1 MGGCKIPRCKSIRK
15 KCCRKFGRRKI
26 CSTRYCKKQC
36 PVYRPIPCKDGQRM
50 VKKNMINGCSRPVCV
65 DLYHLAPKGATNC
78 ESGNPI
84 TIKYC
89 DKAVAILARRN
100 NKTPGRALQTGSG
113 GKCGDGGWG
122 SVPRGCSAQTGGDW
136 AAHLKTS
143 GINCNN
149 GGYQLVCTGPGKQ
162 EPRCPVYR
170 PIPCKDGQKMVTI
183 TMKNGCK
190 RPICKSKCCR
200 KFGDK
205 VSCSIKYCSE
215 QPVTQ
220 APVTQEPEQPVT
232 QAPVTQGPEQPVTQG
247 PEQPVTQEPEQP
259 VTQGPEQPVTQ
270 APTKPDE

>member
-1 MGGCKIPRCKSIRK
+1 
-15 KCCRKFGRRKI
+15 
-26 CSTRYCKKQC
+26 
-36 PVYRPIPCKDGQRM
+36 M

-78 ESGNPI
+78 ESGYPM
-84 TIKYC
+84 TSTYC

-149 GGYQLVCTGPGKQ
+149 GSYQLVCTGPGKQ
-162 EPRCPVYR
+162 VIKPPVRCPKYIVRCKRGQRKVKKKLKNGCFRPVCLGKPRCPVYR

-247 PEQPVTQEPEQP
+247 PEQPVTQGPEQP
-259 VTQGPEQPVTQ
+259 VTQEPEQPVTQ
-270 APTKPDE
+270 APTKPDEPSKPVTQAP